1 MIPVVVGIIAVIASK
16 LATFCVMTPL
26 SGPIVVGI
34 AVGTLAMLVVVGIV
48 VSIAGADIRR

>member
-34 AVGTLAMLVVVGIV
+34 AVGTLAMLVVLGIV
-48 VSIAGADIRR
+48 LIAGGDIRR